1 MSTCYKCK
9 RTIKRTCYKCK
20 RTIKRT
26 ILLDW
31 LSFATVST
39 LALWSTFCMD
49 ARVFDWLQGCFLILY
64 MLCHISLY
72 ISLNRN
78 CLKFML
84 VSTLIC
90 VKLLLEVII
99 LPLVKFSW
107 VGGKGSWSM
116 GVIAQ
121 TLQMLKISF
130 RMCVTAILL
139 LTKKLL

>member
-1 MSTCYKCK
+1 VSACYKCK
-9 RTIKRTCYKCK
+9 RKIKS
-20 RTIKRT
+20 I

-31 LSFATVST
+31 SPLATIST
-39 LALWSTFCMD
+39 LALRSTFCED
-49 ARVFDWLQGCFLILY
+49 ARVFECLQGCFIPIFLILY

-72 ISLNRN
+72 ICLNRN

-90 VKLLLEVII
+90 VKLLLKVA
-99 LPLVKFSW
+99 LRALVKFSW

-116 GVIAQ
+116 GIIVL

-130 RMCVTAILL
+130 RMCVTAMNLS
-139 LTKKLL
+139 TKKLL